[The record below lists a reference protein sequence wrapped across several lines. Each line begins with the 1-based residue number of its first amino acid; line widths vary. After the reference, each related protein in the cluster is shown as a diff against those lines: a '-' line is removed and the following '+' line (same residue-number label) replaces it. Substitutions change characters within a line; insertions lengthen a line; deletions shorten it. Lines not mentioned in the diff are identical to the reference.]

1 LSKTKSPK
9 ATGKVADAIKKAMK
23 GNKNKERD

>member
-9 ATGKVADAIKKAMK
+9 AAGKVADAIKKAVK
-23 GNKNKERD
+23 GNKDTERD